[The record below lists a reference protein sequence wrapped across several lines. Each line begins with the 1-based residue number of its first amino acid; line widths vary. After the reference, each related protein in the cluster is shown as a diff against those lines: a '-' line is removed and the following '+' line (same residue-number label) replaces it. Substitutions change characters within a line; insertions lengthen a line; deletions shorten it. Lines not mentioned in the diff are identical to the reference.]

1 MVAGGRP
8 ACNNDQK
15 QRSAENNTLMAIVTK
30 TMSFPIPAS
39 ALWDIVGNIT
49 RIDWV
54 PVITSC
60 TLEGDVRTMEMAGVG
75 QVQER
80 ILKRD
85 TDAMLLEYGLI
96 NRPAVALHKA
106 SLQVVTAGPDGNTC
120 TLHWST
126 QIEPDALQPLIE
138 GGMQSALDALQNL
151 IGAGGR

>member
-1 MVAGGRP
+1 
-8 ACNNDQK
+8 
-15 QRSAENNTLMAIVTK
+15 MAIITK
-30 TMSFPIPAS
+30 TMSFPIPAL

-60 TLEGDVRTMEMAGVG
+60 SLEGDVRSMEMTGVG
-75 QVQER
+75 LVQER

-85 TDAMLLEYGLI
+85 TEAMLLEYGLI
-96 NRPAVALHKA
+96 NRPAVTLHKA
-106 SLQVVTAGPDGNTC
+106 SLQVVTAGPDGSTC
-120 TLHWST
+120 ALHWNT